1 MHPFWALKVGKMG
14 CYRVWWRA
22 LAKHIGLTVGAL
34 WLIGG
39 SLGYAQAPYPPKLQN
54 WVTDPQHV
62 LSDAELI
69 ALTQRLQKLSQTL
82 PGAPQIVIDLPAQVA
97 DIASYANDVFH
108 TTGLGR
114 KGDDNGVLIVLA
126 IAQRQA
132 RIEVGYG
139 FEGILTDLQSSDIL
153 RANRPALQAGHYATA
168 LNGIVSAVAS
178 LLAQAPDGG
187 PTLAADAEQ
196 KDALEGVVGVIVA
209 VLCLVVLPY
218 YLMRRARRQVLQKPS
233 YNAPATQ
240 ASGPG
245 WEFWLNFLLNILAIF
260 LQTRGGGSGR
270 SGGGFRSG
278 GGDSGG
284 GGAQDSW

>member
-1 MHPFWALKVGKMG
+1 M
-14 CYRVWWRA
+14 
-22 LAKHIGLTVGAL
+22 AKYIGLTVGAL

-82 PGAPQIVIDLPAQVA
+82 PGAPQIVIDLPAQVT

-108 TTGLGR
+108 ATGLGR

-139 FEGILTDLQSSDIL
+139 LEGILTDLQSSDIL

-168 LNGIVSAVAS
+168 LNGIVSAVAG
-178 LLAQAPDGG
+178 LLAQAPEGG

-233 YNAPATQ
+233 YNAPTTQ

>member
-1 MHPFWALKVGKMG
+1 MG

-22 LAKHIGLTVGAL
+22 LAKYTGLVVGAL

-69 ALTQRLQKLSQTL
+69 ALTQRLQNLSQTL
-82 PGAPQIVIDLPAQVA
+82 PGAPQIVIDLPAQVT

-108 TTGLGR
+108 ATGLGR

-139 FEGILTDLQSSDIL
+139 LEGILTDLQSSDIL

-168 LNGIVSAVAS
+168 LNGIVSAVAG
-178 LLAQAPDGG
+178 LLAQAPEGG

-233 YNAPATQ
+233 YNAPTTQ

>member
-1 MHPFWALKVGKMG
+1 MG

-22 LAKHIGLTVGAL
+22 LAKYIGLTVGAL

-39 SLGYAQAPYPPKLQN
+39 SLGYAQVPYPPKLQN

-82 PGAPQIVIDLPAQVA
+82 PGAPQIVIDLPAQVT

-108 TTGLGR
+108 ATGLGR
-114 KGDDNGVLIVLA
+114 KGDNNGVLIVLA

-139 FEGILTDLQSSDIL
+139 LEGILTDLQSSDIL
-153 RANRPALQAGHYATA
+153 RANRPALQAGYYATA
-168 LNGIVSAVAS
+168 LNGIVSAVAG

-218 YLMRRARRQVLQKPS
+218 YLMRRARRQILQKPS
-233 YNAPATQ
+233 YNAPTTQ
-240 ASGPG
+240 TSGPG
-245 WEFWLNFLLNILAIF
+245 WEFWLNFLLNILALF

>member
-1 MHPFWALKVGKMG
+1 MG

-22 LAKHIGLTVGAL
+22 LAKYIGLTVGAL

-168 LNGIVSAVAS
+168 LNGIVSAVAD

-218 YLMRRARRQVLQKPS
+218 YLMHRACRQVLQKPS
-233 YNAPATQ
+233 YNAPTTQ

>member
-1 MHPFWALKVGKMG
+1 M
-14 CYRVWWRA
+14 
-22 LAKHIGLTVGAL
+22 
-34 WLIGG
+34 
-39 SLGYAQAPYPPKLQN
+39 GYAQVPYPPKLQN

-108 TTGLGR
+108 ATGLGR

-168 LNGIVSAVAS
+168 LNGIVSAVAG
-178 LLAQAPDGG
+178 LLAQAPEGG
-187 PTLAADAEQ
+187 PTLTADAEQ
-196 KDALEGVVGVIVA
+196 KDALKGIVGVIVA

-233 YNAPATQ
+233 YNAPTTQ